1 MNKTDEK
8 KDVSPE
14 SSALQAQMAHL
25 YGEMIAIK
33 KAVQALAKKD
43 SEIWVHVLILD
54 FTVFLCNHRFQ

>member
-14 SSALQAQMAHL
+14 ASALQAQMAHL

-43 SEIWVHVLILD
+43 SEIWMSIAKFYAL
-54 FTVFLCNHRFQ
+54 LCIYSFQ

>member
-43 SEIWVHVLILD
+43 SEIWMFIAKFSAL
-54 FTVFLCNHRFQ
+54 LCIYSFQ

>member
-14 SSALQAQMAHL
+14 ASALQAQMAHL

-43 SEIWVHVLILD
+43 SDMWMPKSWFSD
-54 FTVFLCNHRFQ
+54 FLCIYNFQ

>member
-43 SEIWVHVLILD
+43 SEIWI
-54 FTVFLCNHRFQ
+54 FFAYI

>member
-43 SEIWVHVLILD
+43 SEIWVDVLILD
-54 FTVFLCNHRFQ
+54 FTVFLCNHIFE

>member
-14 SSALQAQMAHL
+14 ASALQAQMAHL

-43 SEIWVHVLILD
+43 SEIWMSIAKFYAL
-54 FTVFLCNHRFQ
+54 LCI

>member
-8 KDVSPE
+8 KDTSTPE
-14 SSALQAQMAHL
+14 TSALQAQMAHL

-43 SEIWVHVLILD
+43 SEI
-54 FTVFLCNHRFQ
+54 